1 MITKIVGRVSV
12 SIKSNIEYA
21 GKELSGDEKM
31 LESTLKLE
39 AFYNKHKR
47 SIWVV
52 VIIVLAVLIVKP
64 IISTLNDMK
73 LDSANEA
80 LLSLK
85 KDPKDSEAL
94 TTLKSNNLALYEL
107 YLYSQAVKSSDIKA
121 LRELSSSK
129 NSLISDISNYHK
141 SVLDSK
147 SNESTNYKEMSAIED
162 AYIAIKAGDRK
173 RAKERLEL
181 IDSRSA
187 VAPIAD
193 LLKHY
198 TIKGE

>member
-1 MITKIVGRVSV
+1 V
-12 SIKSNIEYA
+12 SIKSNMEYA

-39 AFYNKHKR
+39 AFYNKYKKL
-47 SIWVV
+47 IWVAIF
-52 VIIVLAVLIVKP
+52 IILAIFIINP

-73 LDSANEA
+73 LNSANEA
-80 LLSLK
+80 LLSLQK
-85 KDPKDSEAL
+85 NPKDSEAL

-107 YLYSQAVKSSDIKA
+107 YIYSQAIKNSDIKV
-121 LRELSSSK
+121 LEELSNSK
-129 NSLISDISNYHK
+129 NSLISDISSYHK
-141 SVLDSK
+141 NVLSSK
-147 SNESTNYKEMSAIED
+147 SSESNNYKEMSMIED
-162 AYIAIKAGDRK
+162 AYIAIKAGERK
-173 RAKERLEL
+173 KAREKLEL

-187 VAPIAD
+187 VAPISD

>member
-1 MITKIVGRVSV
+1 V

-47 SIWVV
+47 LIWVAMAV
-52 VIIVLAVLIVKP
+52 VVAIFIINP
-64 IISTLNDMK
+64 IISMVDNMK
-73 LDSANEA
+73 LNSANEA
-80 LLSLK
+80 LLSLQK
-85 KDPKDSEAL
+85 NNKDSEAL
-94 TTLKSNNLALYEL
+94 KTLKSNNLALYEL
-107 YLYSQAVKSSDIKA
+107 YIYSQAIKNSDIKA
-121 LRELSSSK
+121 LEGLSGSK
-129 NSLISDISNYHK
+129 NSLMADISSYHK
-141 SVLDSK
+141 NVLSSK
-147 SNESTNYKEMSAIED
+147 SSESKSYRGMSMIED
-162 AYIAIKAGDRK
+162 AYIAIKAG
-173 RAKERLEL
+173 ERDKAREKLEL

-187 VAPIAD
+187 VAPISD